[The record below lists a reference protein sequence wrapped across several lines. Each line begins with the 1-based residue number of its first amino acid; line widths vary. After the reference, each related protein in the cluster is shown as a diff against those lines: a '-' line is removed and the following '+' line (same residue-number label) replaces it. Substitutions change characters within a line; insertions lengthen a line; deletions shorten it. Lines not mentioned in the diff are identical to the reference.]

1 LSSRPAP
8 PSGIIEHIRSL
19 QPTMPGA
26 QQSVAE
32 LVLGNAASVASMT
45 ILELAERC
53 AVSTGTVTRF
63 CRAVGLNGYAP
74 LRIALASDSGRAAQS
89 TLAANIG
96 ADVAESDDLRQV
108 ASVISANI
116 AHVVTEAI
124 ANLDLA
130 EVERAAAL
138 LTQAGR
144 VVVYGV
150 GGSGATASEFQQRLY
165 RIGVSAWTHGDAHVA
180 LTGAALME
188 PGDVIVAISH
198 SGQTR
203 EVCDLVSEANS
214 HRATA
219 IAITNDL
226 ESTVARRAELVLAT
240 GVRQVGFRTE
250 TILARHAQL
259 AVLDLLYVAVAQR
272 TLAQTKKAMAVT
284 AHAVQAYKVTPP
296 HRAHKAPN
304 QQ

>member
-1 LSSRPAP
+1 MPSRPASP
-8 PSGIIEHIRSL
+8 NGIIDLIRSL
-19 QPTMPGA
+19 RPTMPEA

-32 LVLGNAASVASMT
+32 LVIGDAASAASMT
-45 ILELAERC
+45 ILELADQC
-53 AVSTGTVTRF
+53 NVSTGTVTRF

-124 ANLDLA
+124 TNLDLA
-130 EVERAAAL
+130 NVERAATL
-138 LTQAGR
+138 LTQARR

-165 RIGVSAWTHGDAHVA
+165 RIGVSAWSHSDAHVA
-180 LTGAALME
+180 LTGAALLE

-203 EVCDLVSEANS
+203 EVCDLVSEARS
-214 HRATA
+214 HGATP
-219 IAITNDL
+219 IAITNHL
-226 ESTVARRAELVLAT
+226 ESTLARRAELVLAT

-272 TLAQTKKAMAVT
+272 TLVPTKKAMAVT
-284 AHAVQAYKVTPP
+284 AHAVQAYKVEPP
-296 HRAHKAPN
+296 QSAPN
-304 QQ
+304 EK